1 MPSTDCSRLTL
12 EPAWWTDVEPMLSR
26 AKAPPAA
33 NVSVAAATMAPV
45 LRRRDCERA
54 LRASARRARERRLDS
69 SHGRWLAGSSVGTAR
84 NPLVPAAYG
93 VSCRARARNCAT
105 PHYRRRFAPGACP
118 TAPVGPPFAAGLP
131 GGDSARSRSYEARH
145 HSERT
150 GCHRGSLGPK
160 DGEEVQRAGK
170 IPASERE
177 VAHGDRGREAVIEPA
192 RDAQRAVRVVPA
204 GVLDRPLVRAQLAR
218 VEEPEHVHAR
228 EVPLA
233 QRGVLLRA
241 VLAHVPRVAGAVGAL
256 GR

>member
-33 NVSVAAATMAPV
+33 NVNVAAATMAPV

-54 LRASARRARERRLDS
+54 LRVSARRARERRLDS

-105 PHYRRRFAPGACP
+105 PRYCGDSPRG
-118 TAPVGPPFAAGLP
+118 PVQRPQWVPRSPQGLP

-145 HSERT
+145 HSDRT
-150 GCHRGSLGPK
+150 GGRRGSLRAQ
-160 DGEEVQRAGK
+160 DGEEVQRAGQ

-177 VAHGDRGREAVIEPA
+177 VAHGDRGREAVVEPA
-192 RDAQRAVRVVPA
+192 RDAQCAVHVVPA
-204 GVLDRPLVRAQLAR
+204 GVLDRPLVRPQLAR
-218 VEEPEHVHAR
+218 MEQPEHVHAR
-228 EVPLA
+228 EVT
-233 QRGVLLRA
+233 
-241 VLAHVPRVAGAVGAL
+241 
-256 GR
+256 